1 MILMLD
7 KITQCTAQM
16 NGGTGVYTENDY
28 YIVVQNQS
36 NLYVRVIFRDQDAG
50 DPNRS
55 GVTVDEN
62 VNGNLTCSCNAKV
75 NKMLGFQ
82 HPVQYSERNSQN
94 H

>member
-28 YIVVQNQS
+28 YIMVQKTSTS

-50 DPNRS
+50 DPNRFRCTS
-55 GVTVDEN
+55 G
-62 VNGNLTCSCNAKV
+62 
-75 NKMLGFQ
+75 
-82 HPVQYSERNSQN
+82 
-94 H
+94 